1 MYYPKALG
9 IYPETHHLSYA
20 LVAYEDL
27 VNYVCEE
34 TYTFDS
40 FPEATIAERLN
51 LLTDDLIQYIVGAVE
66 IVDTWEIAVIGVT
79 SPFHPEPDAL
89 RLEGVVLNGLY
100 DNSDFKYKPL
110 FHLDP
115 HKLHTPIGYQYKYA
129 KNLYNHIQQSVQFPE
144 HECKINMRQAIAV
157 AAAVTAFKICDDPPI
172 GNSTYNN
179 R

>member
-1 MYYPKALG
+1 MYYPTKALG

-20 LVAYEDL
+20 LVTYKI

-34 TYTFDS
+34 TYTLDS
-40 FPEATIAERLN
+40 YSWPEATIAERLN
-51 LLTDDLIQYIVGAVE
+51 LLADGLIKYR
-66 IVDTWEIAVIGVT
+66 VDAREIAVIGVT

-100 DNSDFKYKPL
+100 DSSDFKYKQL

-129 KNLYNHIQQSVQFPE
+129 KNLHNHIQQSVQFPE
-144 HECKINMRQAIAV
+144 HECKISISQAIAV

-179 R
+179 W